1 MGILP
6 NLNDHIIIMEEKN
19 LLQLVSH
26 FNVKGTV
33 KSVKPLGNGLIND
46 TYKVTMNEPNAPCY
60 VLQRINNAIFKDVEL
75 LQRNI
80 ESVTAHLRKKLEEQA
95 TADIDRRVLTFIKAE
110 TGKTYWRETDD
121 TYWRMMLFIP
131 DAYTYETVNEEYSHA
146 AGLAFGQF
154 EAALVD
160 LPAQLGETIPDFH
173 NMELR
178 ARQLKE
184 AVQKDPVKRLSVV
197 KDIVEELNG
206 NMEEM
211 CKAEQLYR
219 EGKLPKRICH
229 CDTKV
234 NNMMFDKDGSV
245 LCVIDLDTVMPSF
258 VFSDYGDFLRTGAN
272 RVAED
277 SDQFESVGLNEDIF
291 CAFTEGYLASASRFL
306 TSVEVSHLPFA
317 VALFPY
323 MQCVR
328 FLTDYINGDVY
339 YKIRYPEHN
348 FVRSRNQLLLYQD
361 VRRHDNMMAEFVQ
374 SAAKQ

>member
-1 MGILP
+1 MP
-6 NLNDHIIIMEEKN
+6 NLNDHITIMEEKN

-26 FNVKGTV
+26 FDVQGTV

-46 TYKVTMNEPNAPCY
+46 TYKVEMSEPDAPSY

-197 KDIVEELNG
+197 KGIVEELNG

-211 CKAEQLYR
+211 CKAERLYR

-234 NNMMFDKDGSV
+234 NNMMFDEDGSV

-272 RVAED
+272 RVTED
-277 SDQFESVGLNEDIF
+277 SEKYESIGLNEDIF
-291 CAFTEGYLASASRFL
+291 RAFTEGYLSSAAHFL
-306 TSVEVSHLPFA
+306 TPVEVSHLPFA

-328 FLTDYINGDVY
+328 FLTDYINGDTY
-339 YKIRYPEHN
+339 YKTRYAEHN
-348 FVRSRNQLLLYQD
+348 LVRSRNQLLLYQD
-361 VRRHDNMMAEFVQ
+361 VRRHDKMMAEFVQ
-374 SAAKQ
+374 NTIKQ